1 MVGAGFE
8 PVNTGEAVVA
18 TSSAGEDE
26 DGEVGL
32 DNVALGK
39 VVGVAFTTVNVED
52 SAATVTA
59 DNGTVVDAGF
69 ELADAVD
76 TEEEEVELLLLA
88 TVSHFVS
95 TVTNVL

>member
-1 MVGAGFE
+1 
-8 PVNTGEAVVA
+8 VNTGEAVVA